1 MNKKG
6 FTLVE
11 LLAVIVILAVIILV
25 AINAVLPQ
33 MAKARKNAFADEI
46 MNYAKAA
53 ETKYVS
59 DSQDEDAIV
68 GDVGSSGAGLC
79 YNLKTPDYG
88 LHGEY
93 VTKNDNSYTG
103 IIILRQNSDNSNLYD
118 KYAYVASK
126 NFYYNSTST
135 NDGQLANPVKKLSAK
150 DISEGNSSKLKY
162 ADCCAYKKAV
172 DPTYT
177 CVASDYQSGQLP

>member
-11 LLAVIVILAVIILV
+11 LLAVIVILAVIILI

-33 MAKARKNAFADEI
+33 MAKARKNAFADEV

-59 DSQDEDAIV
+59 DSQDEDAVI
-68 GDVGSSGAGLC
+68 GNIATGIC

-103 IIILRQNSDNSNLYD
+103 IIILRRNADNSNLFD
-118 KYAYVASK
+118 KYAYIASNK
-126 NFYYNSTST
+126 FYYNSTNSS
-135 NDGQLANPVKKLSAK
+135 DGQLANPVKKLSAK
-150 DISEGNSSKLKY
+150 DISDGSSSNLKY
-162 ADCCAYKKAV
+162 ADCCAYKKALNAS
-172 DPTYT
+172 YE
-177 CVASDYQSGQLP
+177 CVASDYQSGTLPE